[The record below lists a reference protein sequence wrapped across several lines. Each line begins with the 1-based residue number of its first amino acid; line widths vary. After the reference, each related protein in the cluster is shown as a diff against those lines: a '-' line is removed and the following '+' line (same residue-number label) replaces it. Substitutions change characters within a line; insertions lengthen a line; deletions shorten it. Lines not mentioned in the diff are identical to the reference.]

1 MNMEELIKRID
12 EEIENLK
19 QELSTHNKE
28 ELEFFE
34 RLTKFSRKSLY
45 EIDNIDPTDI
55 ILGYIRFFDE

>member
-12 EEIENLK
+12 EEIEILK

-34 RLTKFSRKSLY
+34 RLMK
-45 EIDNIDPTDI
+45 
-55 ILGYIRFFDE
+55 